1 MGRAVRRGAR
11 VTRGG
16 LVGVSNSFELGDADF
31 KIGDALVQ
39 VADMSGGLGGVVRAA
54 LVVMR
59 ARLVVVRG
67 LIVVRGR
74 RSVGAAL
81 VVVRARARLV
91 VVRGL
96 VVMRGRRSVGAALIV
111 VRRGG
116 AVRAALVVVRRG
128 RAVLRG
134 VTVRRFLRE
143 QGLAEGRFEGG
154 RGAGVTDD
162 QLGESSDFVSD
173 GTELVNLALELL
185 ELGLDGLQALV
196 HALQGGVM
204 MMRVRALVV
213 RAFVA
218 RLVMRRLGTV
228 LRTTLVMRAGLV
240 MVRQLESVLRTMG
253 RGRRVVV
260 RAGLVV
266 GMRALGREGQDRG
279 LVMRGGG
286 EGARAMRRFVRA
298 FVA

>member
-1 MGRAVRRGAR
+1 
-11 VTRGG
+11 
-16 LVGVSNSFELGDADF
+16 VGVSNSFELGDADF

-39 VADMSGGLGGVVRAA
+39 VADVSGGLGGVRAAFVVVRA
-54 LVVMR
+54 R
-59 ARLVVVRG
+59 ARLVVIRG
-67 LIVVRGR
+67 LVVVRGG

-116 AVRAALVVVRRG
+116 AVRAALVVVRGG

-134 VTVRRFLRE
+134 VAVRRFLRE

-154 RGAGVTDD
+154 RRAGVTDD

-204 MMRVRALVV
+204 MRVRALVV

-218 RLVMRRLGTV
+218 RLVVRGLGTV
-228 LRTTLVMRAGLV
+228 LRTALVVRAGLV